1 MDFDCFNCDVSRVIS
16 QYPDFLHYSMKLA
29 YLEIGSSILSMC
41 HAAERFVEKR
51 SFLMKLKPQK
61 RKNCEM

>member
-29 YLEIGSSILSMC
+29 YLEIGSSILCLC
-41 HAAERFVEKR
+41 HAAAERFVEKR
-51 SFLMKLKPQK
+51 SFVNEIETPREKGL
-61 RKNCEM
+61 

>member
-29 YLEIGSSILSMC
+29 YLEIGSSILCLC
-41 HAAERFVEKR
+41 HAAAERFVEKGA
-51 SFLMKLKPQK
+51 
-61 RKNCEM
+61 C

>member
-29 YLEIGSSILSMC
+29 LFRNRKLDPLYVPCGGEVRGKEELFNEI
-41 HAAERFVEKR
+41 ETPREKE
-51 SFLMKLKPQK
+51 L
-61 RKNCEM
+61 